1 MKPKENQIAR
11 QLGKTSK
18 VEIMTIYTKE
28 AYEQVS
34 LDYYL
39 DSDNPADCKF
49 TKKIG
54 CYEIMGLQESADQF
68 MITKNECTGTLFC
81 VDTTLD
87 EVETWLVDKSKDEVE
102 NDVVNYFGGLG
113 ADGYSDEQR
122 QIMAIYNREWDS
134 VECDS
139 EGPNGQQEK
148 LLDDI
153 VEEFAK
159 KVIEEKSKILGNFR

>member
-1 MKPKENQIAR
+1 
-11 QLGKTSK
+11 
-18 VEIMTIYTKE
+18 MTIYTKE
-28 AYEQVS
+28 AYEQVR

-54 CYEIMGLQESADQF
+54 CYEIMGMQENADQF
-68 MITKNECTGTLFC
+68 MINKNECTGTLFC

-87 EVETWLVDKSKDEVE
+87 EVETWLADKSKDEVE
-102 NDVVNYFGGLG
+102 NDIVNYFGGCG

-134 VECDS
+134 VECDP

-153 VEEFAK
+153 VEECAQ
-159 KVIEEKSKILGNFR
+159 KVIEEKSKMLGNFR